1 MSKKIICISG
11 KMRNG
16 KNTLADLLKEEL
28 LTINPNTLL
37 VICAFADE
45 LKKYCSEDFEL
56 LGNYLNNFSENLK
69 TSINMYNDLLDL
81 NPSRK
86 FANQNINKMIDSLK
100 LYKENFYENKTEI
113 SRLLLQ
119 IVGTN
124 FARNRID
131 KDYWAKKLKDN
142 ILKSNNEYTLITDC
156 RFPIELEIFSN
167 LNDYELV
174 TIRLERNLPTNNNQ
188 HESETALDNWTSW
201 NYVVDNNGTTED
213 LKNSAKNI
221 INDLIN
227 NT

>member
-16 KNTLADLLKEEL
+16 KNTLADFLKEEL
-28 LTINPNTLL
+28 FTINPNTSLA
-37 VICAFADE
+37 ICAFADE
-45 LKKYCSEDFEL
+45 LKKYCSKDFEL

-113 SRLLLQ
+113 SRIILQ
-119 IVGTN
+119 ITGTSI
-124 FARNRID
+124 FRNRID
-131 KDYWAKKLKDN
+131 KDFWAKKLKEN
-142 ILKSNNEYTLITDC
+142 ILKTNNEYTLIQDC
-156 RFPIELEIFSN
+156 RFPIELEIFSD

-174 TIRLERNLPTNNNQ
+174 TIRVERNLPTNNNN
-188 HESETALDNWTSW
+188 HESETALDNWTTW
-201 NYVVDNNGTTED
+201 NYIVDNNGTTED

-221 INDLIN
+221 ISDLLK
-227 NT
+227 